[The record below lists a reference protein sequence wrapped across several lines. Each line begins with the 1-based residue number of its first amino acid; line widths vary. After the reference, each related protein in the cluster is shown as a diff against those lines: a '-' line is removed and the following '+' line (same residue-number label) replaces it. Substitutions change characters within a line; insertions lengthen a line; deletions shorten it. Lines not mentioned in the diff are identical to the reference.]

1 VGETGR
7 ETDRERGQEG
17 KDRKGVE
24 TGYKQGG
31 GTDREEGG
39 TDTGEVGA
47 LVAIRGAVFIG
58 GRSLSAGAR
67 CSWVGGRRRPFAF
80 EDGGG
85 GRSFR
90 AVVRGWS
97 WWGYGRGRAMVRG
110 WSWWGYGRGRGMVS
124 GGGSGRSR
132 VGVLLFVGGG
142 SGSSAL
148 GCCLLAPGGR
158 CSWVGD
164 GRSWVGDDGS
174 WVVDG
179 GGGGVMV
186 ELCGSGVV
194 VVLSVVVGPAVTSV
208 GRHRRCPSSR
218 PTPVALLCGAV
229 VVVVVGVVVRGVA
242 RR

>member
-7 ETDRERGQEG
+7 GTDSERGQEG

-47 LVAIRGAVFIG
+47 LVAIRGC
-58 GRSLSAGAR
+58 SLSMSAC
-67 CSWVGGRRRPFAF
+67 CSRVGGRRRPFAF

-85 GRSFR
+85 GCSFR

-97 WWGYGRGRAMVRG
+97 WWGYGRGRAMV
-110 WSWWGYGRGRGMVS
+110 S

-132 VGVLLFVGGG
+132 VGVLLLVGGG
-142 SGSSAL
+142 SSSSAL

-158 CSWVGD
+158 CWWVGD
-164 GRSWVGDDGS
+164 GRSWVGDDRS
-174 WVVDG
+174 WVGDG
-179 GGGGVMV
+179 GGGGLMV
-186 ELCGSGVV
+186 GSCGSGVV
-194 VVLSVVVGPAVTSV
+194 VVLSVVVGPAVTFV
-208 GRHRRCPSSR
+208 GTTAVAFLRVPPALPFFAAPLLLLSS
-218 PTPVALLCGAV
+218 ASLF
-229 VVVVVGVVVRGVA
+229 VGSSPLTWHA
-242 RR
+242 RMDH

>member
-47 LVAIRGAVFIG
+47 LVAIRGAVFIRG
-58 GRSLSAGAR
+58 AIFIRGRSLSAGAR
-67 CSWVGGRRRPFAF
+67 CSWVGGHRHPFAF

-90 AVVRGWS
+90 AVVRGWL
-97 WWGYGRGRAMVRG
+97 WWGYGRGRA
-110 WSWWGYGRGRGMVS
+110 MVS

-132 VGVLLFVGGG
+132 VGVLLFVGSS

-148 GCCLLAPGGR
+148 GCWLLAPGGH

-164 GRSWVGDDGS
+164 GRSWVG
-174 WVVDG
+174 
-179 GGGGVMV
+179 
-186 ELCGSGVV
+186 
-194 VVLSVVVGPAVTSV
+194 A
-208 GRHRRCPSSR
+208 
-218 PTPVALLCGAV
+218 AYA
-229 VVVVVGVVVRGVA
+229 A
-242 RR
+242 RIMYHLP

>member
-7 ETDRERGQEG
+7 GRDRERGQEG

-47 LVAIRGAVFIG
+47 LVAIRGAIFIR

-67 CSWVGGRRRPFAF
+67 CSWVGGCRRPFAF
-80 EDGGG
+80 EDSGG

-90 AVVRGWS
+90 AVVRGWL
-97 WWGYGRGRAMVRG
+97 WWGYGRGRAMV
-110 WSWWGYGRGRGMVS
+110 S
-124 GGGSGRSR
+124 GGGSRSR

-148 GCCLLAPGGR
+148 GCCLLAPGSR
-158 CSWVGD
+158 CWWVGD
-164 GRSWVGDDGS
+164 GRSWVGDDRS
-174 WVVDG
+174 WVGDG
-179 GGGGVMV
+179 GGGGVV
-186 ELCGSGVV
+186 W
-194 VVLSVVVGPAVTSV
+194 
-208 GRHRRCPSSR
+208 
-218 PTPVALLCGAV
+218 
-229 VVVVVGVVVRGVA
+229 
-242 RR
+242 

>member
-1 VGETGR
+1 VGPS
-7 ETDRERGQEG
+7 
-17 KDRKGVE
+17 
-24 TGYKQGG
+24 
-31 GTDREEGG
+31 
-39 TDTGEVGA
+39 
-47 LVAIRGAVFIG
+47 LRGAVFVR

-67 CSWVGGRRRPFAF
+67 CSWVGSRRRPFAL

-97 WWGYGRGRAMVRG
+97 WWGYGRGRA
-110 WSWWGYGRGRGMVS
+110 MVS

-148 GCCLLAPGGR
+148 GCCLLAPGYR

-164 GRSWVGDDGS
+164 GRSWVADERS
-174 WVVDG
+174 WVGDG

-186 ELCGSGVV
+186 ELCGRGVMVELCGGGVV
-194 VVLSVVVGPAVTSV
+194 RRRGARGHVCMAPSPLPFFASHP
-208 GRHRRCPSSR
+208 RCPSSR
-218 PTPVALLCGAV
+218 RRCCRSCRRRCSWGSSPLTWH
-229 VVVVVGVVVRGVA
+229 A
-242 RR
+242 RMDR

>member
-85 GRSFR
+85 GRSFC

-97 WWGYGRGRAMVRG
+97 WWGYGRGRAMV
-110 WSWWGYGRGRGMVS
+110 S

-132 VGVLLFVGGG
+132 VGVLLFVDGG
-142 SGSSAL
+142 SSSSAL

-174 WVVDG
+174 WVVD

-218 PTPVALLCGAV
+218 PTPVALLRGAV
-229 VVVVVGVVVRGVA
+229 VVIVVGVVVRGVA